1 MTRLHNIQ
9 YAGYGQGHTIHNIR
23 YTYYCQCCVMH
34 NALYACYD
42 TATQYT
48 IRMLWPGP
56 CNTQYTIK
64 HMLWPGLHY
73 AIHMLLPSLRNTQY
87 QRGHNPHNDVPSFWS
102 PCGLMCLTEDSLAT
116 FGGIRHESSVKR
128 ESICAHWN
136 GQRQSRRKRGV
147 SSQRIFK
154 CLRRRLSDLS
164 NWRQNNVEAR
174 QRCEASLS
182 LSLSDLNKN
191 RSVDQITLPK

>member
-1 MTRLHNIQ
+1 MTWLHNTQ
-9 YAGYGQGHTIHNIR
+9 
-23 YTYYCQCCVMH
+23 
-34 NALYACYD
+34 YACYMARAVQY
-42 TATQYT
+42 TIHYTTHVMARTTQYT
-48 IRMLWPGP
+48 
-56 CNTQYTIK
+56 
-64 HMLWPGLHY
+64 
-73 AIHMLLPSLRNTQY
+73 IHMLLPSLRNTQY

-102 PCGLMCLTEDSLAT
+102 PCGLMCLTEDSSAT

-182 LSLSDLNKN
+182 LSLSLLL
-191 RSVDQITLPK
+191 SLI